1 MGLNPLHFNGLTS
14 ATIFSNTVCGQPWY
28 QYAWQD
34 ADRVSREEVARAIR
48 KAELKIA
55 NEVGYNLI
63 PDWIVDERRR
73 TTRPY
78 RKELY
83 NLSWSNTRGQRLS
96 VQAEKAYVVSG
107 GIKAST
113 AIEAGATATRSDSN
127 GDSYD
132 DLVTVS
138 VATTVTDENEI
149 RVYYPGEAGADEWE
163 IKPINVSISGGTATI
178 TFNSWQLV
186 DPDLQTDFAA
196 GTADGDAAGTYLAT
210 VDVYRVYNDP
220 QQQVTFLWEP
230 SPINDCTCTGASCAQ
245 CTFQTQTG
253 CLQVRDER
261 LGFLTYIAA
270 DWDATNE
277 RFDASSSLVTRQPDQ
292 VRMWYYAGWRD
303 QSLDRPNVEMDFFWE
318 EAVAFYAASFLDRE
332 ICGCEN
338 ARNFIKRW
346 QMDRAMV
353 GSDFNWT
360 ITPSQADNV
369 FGSRAGALYA
379 FDATKQPDRK
389 VGQ

>member
-1 MGLNPLHFNGLTS
+1 
-14 ATIFSNTVCGQPWY
+14 
-28 QYAWQD
+28 
-34 ADRVSREEVARAIR
+34 
-48 KAELKIA
+48 
-55 NEVGYNLI
+55 
-63 PDWIVDERRR
+63 
-73 TTRPY
+73 
-78 RKELY
+78 
-83 NLSWSNTRGQRLS
+83 
-96 VQAEKAYVVSG
+96 
-107 GIKAST
+107 
-113 AIEAGATATRSDSN
+113 
-127 GDSYD
+127 
-132 DLVTVS
+132 
-138 VATTVTDENEI
+138 
-149 RVYYPGEAGADEWE
+149 
-163 IKPINVSISGGTATI
+163 
-178 TFNSWQLV
+178 
-186 DPDLQTDFAA
+186 
-196 GTADGDAAGTYLAT
+196 
-210 VDVYRVYNDP
+210 
-220 QQQVTFLWEP
+220 
-230 SPINDCTCTGASCAQ
+230 
-245 CTFQTQTG
+245 
-253 CLQVRDER
+253 VRDER